1 MTQIT
6 QIFLEGES
14 STLNIRFWEEIRV
27 TNKRQKIRCEASKAR
42 IFTFN
47 KIKRL
52 RYVYVTHKP
61 LKDTHKENTP
71 SNKTEALT
79 KSINMYVWVIGA
91 SNQLF
96 IRGSYNQ
103 IKFSK
108 KKMKQSVA
116 KFLSLW

>member
-27 TNKRQKIRCEASKAR
+27 TNKRQKIRYEASKAR

-52 RYVYVTHKP
+52 RYAYVTHKP

-108 KKMKQSVA
+108 KK
-116 KFLSLW
+116 